1 MIAIFTII
9 ESNTYNLTSGV
20 HLSSVNV
27 HSTQYGKD
35 SIDNL
40 GEKIWNLVPV
50 RMKGLKALSAFKN
63 QIRNG
68 YLETV
73 PAVSAKYM

>member
-1 MIAIFTII
+1 MNAIFTII
-9 ESNTYNLTSGV
+9 ESNTYNLTSGA
-20 HLSSVNV
+20 HFSSVNV

-40 GEKIWNLVPV
+40 GGKNWNLVPV
-50 RMKGLKALSAFKN
+50 HMKGLKALSTFKN

-68 YLETV
+68 YLKTV

>member
-1 MIAIFTII
+1 MNAIFTII

-50 RMKGLKALSAFKN
+50 YMKGLKSLSAFKN
-63 QIRNG
+63 QIRN
-68 YLETV
+68 
-73 PAVSAKYM
+73 